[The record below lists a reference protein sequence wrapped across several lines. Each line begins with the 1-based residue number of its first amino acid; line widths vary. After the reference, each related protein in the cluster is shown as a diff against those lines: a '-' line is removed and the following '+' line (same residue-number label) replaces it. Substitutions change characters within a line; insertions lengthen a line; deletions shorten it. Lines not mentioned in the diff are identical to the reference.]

1 MHLSRAPRD
10 TGNMEK
16 IQTLLDSTLES
27 VDKAEALVMREA
39 GKLGFDEDDQHG
51 IGMAVRECTVNAVVH
66 GNRYNKKK
74 HVHLEVDVSGTEIA
88 VTIGDEGEGFDM
100 SMLPDPTAPENLLRQ
115 SGRGLLL
122 IRAFMDDFDMHLRPG
137 GGTEVRLVKKVPHA

>member
-1 MHLSRAPRD
+1 MQLSRAARD
-10 TGNMEK
+10 IDNMEK

-39 GKLGFDEDDQHG
+39 GKLGFDEDDTHG
-51 IGMAVRECTVNAVVH
+51 IGMAVRECMVNAVVH

-74 HVHLEVDVSGTEIA
+74 HVHLEVVTDKEIA

-122 IRAFMDDFDMHLRPG
+122 IQAFMDDFDMHPRPG
-137 GGTEVRLVKKVPHA
+137 GGTEVRLVKKLPAA